1 MKALLLAFLILMLGT
16 PVSAGYD
23 EAWAAYSNQDY
34 ETALKELKPLAEQG
48 DPRSQYA
55 VGWMYRNGE
64 GVAQDYQTAVKWY
77 RLAADQGH
85 AEAQKSLG
93 LMYQFGEGITQNNQ
107 NASKWYRLAAEQG
120 NAEAQNNL
128 GLLYLNG
135 EGVTQ
140 SKTNAYMWLH
150 NAASQGVSLAKW
162 SQDELEK
169 NMTPEHVEKAQA
181 LARKCLAK
189 KYKNC

>member
-1 MKALLLAFLILMLGT
+1 MKALTPVILILMLGT
-16 PVSAGYD
+16 AVSAGYD
-23 EAWAAYSNQDY
+23 EAWMAYLNQDY
-34 ETALKELKPLAEQG
+34 KTALKELKPLAEQG

-64 GVAQDYQTAVKWY
+64 GVAQDYKTAVKWY
-77 RLAADQGH
+77 RLAAEQDH

-93 LMYQFGEGITQNNQ
+93 LMYQFGEGIAPDYQT
-107 NASKWYRLAAEQG
+107 ASKWYRRAAEQG

-128 GLLYLNG
+128 GLMYLKG
-135 EGVTQ
+135 EGVSQ
-140 SKTNAYMWLH
+140 SKTSAYMWLH
-150 NAASQGVSLAKW
+150 NAASQGVRLAKW

-169 NMTPEHVEKAQA
+169 KMTPEQVEKAQV

-189 KYKNC
+189 QYKDC

>member
-1 MKALLLAFLILMLGT
+1 MKLLLLAFLILMLGT
-16 PVSAGYD
+16 PASASYD
-23 EAWAAYSNQDY
+23 EAWVAYVNQDY

-55 VGWMYRNGE
+55 IGWMYRNGE

-93 LMYQFGEGITQNNQ
+93 LMYQFGEGIAQNNQ

-128 GLLYLNG
+128 GLMYLNG

-150 NAASQGVSLAKW
+150 NAASQGVRLAKW
-162 SQDELEK
+162 SQHELEK
-169 NMTPEHVEKAQA
+169 KMTPEQVEKAQVMA
-181 LARKCLAK
+181 HKCLAK